1 MNDCFSILLDFDG
14 TLINN
19 KGQIE
24 KNDLAI
30 FKDLTKNNHI
40 CVVSNTNYTGLK
52 EFKKKYDINID
63 IVSTSSGVAEIN
75 NKLITNMIPKVLINT
90 LLTEFEDIIY
100 TAFGESLE
108 KSFIYKYKER
118 LDLLYPKKERVIDK
132 NLTFDLTSITFALS
146 IYRSNEFIDKIDDL
160 GLGYTII
167 SKDKN
172 RIILNIFRNSMSKA
186 DAYYLI
192 KNEYND
198 KKIIGVSDSYYDI
211 DMISKCDIKI
221 AMLNSDSELKAI
233 SDYITEYTNNEGGA
247 IKLLDNICHLK

>member
-1 MNDCFSILLDFDG
+1 MDNCYSILLDYDG

-19 KGQIE
+19 KGTIDS
-24 KNDLAI
+24 NDVILLKEI
-30 FKDLTKNNHI
+30 IDKNHI
-40 CVVSNTNYTGLK
+40 CVVSSTNYTGLK

-75 NKLITNMIPKVLINT
+75 NKLITNMIPKALINS

-100 TAFGESLE
+100 TAFGESLD
-108 KSFIYKYKER
+108 KSFIFKYKER
-118 LDLLYPKKERVIDK
+118 LDLLYPRKERIIDTV
-132 NLTFDLTSITFALS
+132 LSFDLTSITFALS
-146 IYRSNEFIDKIDDL
+146 IYKSNEFIEKIDDL
-160 GLGYTII
+160 GLGYAII

-186 DAYYLI
+186 DAYYLV

-211 DMISKCDIKI
+211 DMISKCDIKV
-221 AMLNSDSELKAI
+221 AMLNSDQELKSI

-247 IKLLDNICHLK
+247 IKLLYNICHLQ